1 MSSAGTVPVL
11 AAVPDRRAWVDQVM
25 GLPVSIHLRGPGVR
39 SAEAEVRVRAAYDEL
54 RAIDRLFSPYRPD
67 SDVRRIDRGDLT
79 VGAAHPLVGEVAAL
93 CDTARA
99 LTGGAFDA
107 WRSDGDGRLR
117 FDPTGLVKGWAV
129 QRAAD
134 HLAAGL
140 DCDVS
145 VNAGGDIAVRPGL
158 EGRPWRIGIE
168 DPRDV
173 SRVIAAVPLVAG
185 GVATSGT
192 AHRGRHLV
200 DPRSGRA
207 VDEVL
212 SVTVVGSSLLWA
224 DALATAAFVL
234 GRDGLDLVETVAGYE
249 AVVVD
254 RDGVRTT
261 TGLPGAQARTEDM
274 SA

>member
-1 MSSAGTVPVL
+1 VSTAATVPVL

-25 GLPVSIHLRGPGVR
+25 GMPVSIHLRGPGVR
-39 SAEAEVRVRAAYDEL
+39 SAAAAARVRAAYDEL
-54 RAIDRLFSPYRPD
+54 RAVDVLFSPYRDD
-67 SDVRRIDRGDLT
+67 SDVSRIDRGELT

-107 WRSDGDGRLR
+107 WRTDDGGRLR

-129 QRAAD
+129 QRATD

-140 DCDVS
+140 ECDVS
-145 VNAGGDIAVRPGL
+145 VNAGGDIAVRPGRDA
-158 EGRPWRIGIE
+158 RPWRIGIE
-168 DPRDV
+168 DPRDL
-173 SRVIAAVPLVAG
+173 SRVIAGMPVVAG

-192 AHRGRHLV
+192 AHRGPHLV

-207 VDEVL
+207 ADEVL
-212 SVTVVGSSLLWA
+212 SVSVVGSSLLWA

-234 GRDGLDLVETVAGYE
+234 GRGGLDLVETVAGYE

-254 RDGVRTT
+254 RHGVRTT
-261 TGLPGAQARTEDM
+261 TGLQAAQARTEDM

>member
-1 MSSAGTVPVL
+1 VSAAGTVPVL
-11 AAVPDRRAWVDQVM
+11 SAVPDRRAWVDQVM
-25 GLPVSIHLRGPGVR
+25 GMPVSIHLRGPGVR
-39 SAEAEVRVRAAYDEL
+39 AAATEARVQAVYAEL
-54 RAIDRLFSPYRPD
+54 RAIDALFSPYRPD
-67 SDVRRIDRGDLT
+67 SDVSRIDRGELT
-79 VGAAHPLVGEVAAL
+79 VGTAHPLVGEVATL

-107 WRSDGDGRLR
+107 WRPGAGGRIR

-145 VNAGGDIAVRPGL
+145 VNAGGDIAVRPGRPA
-158 EGRPWRIGIE
+158 RPWRIGIE
-168 DPRDV
+168 DPRDLAQ
-173 SRVIAAVPLVAG
+173 VIAVVPIVAG

-192 AHRGRHLV
+192 AHRGSHLV

-207 VDEVL
+207 VGEVL

-234 GRDGLDLVETVAGYE
+234 GRDGLDLVETIAGYE

-254 RDGVRTT
+254 RRGVRTT
-261 TGLPGAQARTEDM
+261 TGLAAQARTEDM

>member
-1 MSSAGTVPVL
+1 ML
-11 AAVPDRRAWVDQVM
+11 AAVPDRRAWVEQVM
-25 GLPVSIHLRGPGVR
+25 GMPVSIHLRGPGAR
-39 SAEAEVRVRAAYDEL
+39 LAGTESRVHAAYDEL
-54 RAIDRLFSPYRPD
+54 RAVDVLFSPFRPE
-67 SDVRRIDRGDLT
+67 SDVSRIDRGELT

-99 LTGGAFDA
+99 LTAGAFDA
-107 WRSDGDGRLR
+107 WRPDADGRLR
-117 FDPTGLVKGWAV
+117 FDPTGLVKGWAI
-129 QRAAD
+129 QRVAD

-145 VNAGGDIAVRPGL
+145 VTAGGDIAVRPGRVA
-158 EGRPWRIGIE
+158 GPWRIGIE
-168 DPRDV
+168 DPRDPSSV
-173 SRVIAAVPLVAG
+173 LAVVPLVAG
-185 GVATSGT
+185 GIATSGT
-192 AHRGRHLV
+192 THRGRHLV
-200 DPRSGRA
+200 DARTGSP

-249 AVVVD
+249 ALMVD
-254 RDGVRTT
+254 RHGFRPTS
-261 TGLPGAQARTEDM
+261 GLRVDQARTEDM

>member
-1 MSSAGTVPVL
+1 MSTAGAVPVL

-25 GLPVSIHLRGPGVR
+25 GMPVSIHLRGPGVR
-39 SAEAEVRVRAAYDEL
+39 SGETEARVRAAYDEL
-54 RAIDRLFSPYRPD
+54 RTVDLLFSPYRAD
-67 SDVRRIDRGDLT
+67 SDVSRIDRGELT
-79 VGAAHPLVGEVAAL
+79 VGAAHPLVGDVAAL

-107 WRSDGDGRLR
+107 WRPDDRGRLR

-140 DCDVS
+140 ECDVS
-145 VNAGGDIAVRPGL
+145 VNAGGDIAVRPGRDA
-158 EGRPWRIGIE
+158 RPWRIGIE
-168 DPRDV
+168 DPRDL
-173 SRVIAAVPLVAG
+173 SRVIAVVPLVAG

-192 AHRGRHLV
+192 VHRGPHLV
-200 DPRSGRA
+200 DPGSGLA
-207 VDEVL
+207 VDDLL
-212 SVTVVGSSLLWA
+212 SVTVVGPSLLWA

-254 RDGVRTT
+254 RDGTRTT
-261 TGLPGAQARTEDM
+261 SGLAAAQARTEDM

>member
-1 MSSAGTVPVL
+1 VSTAATVPVL
-11 AAVPDRRAWVDQVM
+11 AAVPDRRAWVEQVM
-25 GLPVSIHLRGPGVR
+25 GMPVSIHLRGPGVR
-39 SAEAEVRVRAAYDEL
+39 SAEAEARVQTAYDEL
-54 RAIDRLFSPYRPD
+54 RAVDLMFSPFRAG
-67 SDVRRIDRGDLT
+67 SDVSRIDRGELT
-79 VGAAHPLVGEVAAL
+79 IGTAHPLVGEVAAL

-107 WRSDGDGRLR
+107 WRPDGGRLR
-117 FDPTGLVKGWAV
+117 FDPTGMVKGWAV
-129 QRAAD
+129 QRTAD
-134 HLAAGL
+134 HLGAGL
-140 DCDVS
+140 ECDVS
-145 VNAGGDIAVRPGL
+145 VNAGGDVAVRPGRQA
-158 EGRPWRIGIE
+158 RPWRIGIE

-173 SRVIAAVPLVAG
+173 SQVIAVVPLVSG

-192 AHRGRHLV
+192 VHRGPHLV

-207 VDEVL
+207 ADEVL

-234 GRDGLDLVETVAGYE
+234 GRDGLGLVETVAGYE

-254 RDGVRTT
+254 QDGIRTT
-261 TGLPGAQARTEDM
+261 SGLAEAQARTEDM